1 MAQAKN
7 FYEILGVGE
16 DATQEQI
23 QSAYRKLA
31 VKYHPDKN
39 PGDQTAEEHF
49 KELGQAFDVLSDP
62 GKRAQ
67 YDQQLRM
74 GFPPEGF
81 GGGPGGYPGGGWQS
95 ISTDEILRKFGDLF
109 GDAFMG
115 GEGFGQTFRRGGVR
129 PRKGANVEAS
139 VTVPFRAAALGEK
152 VSVTLHDSQGQ
163 RTLEIRIPEG
173 TVEGATLRLQ
183 GQGEPSPTRGPSG
196 DLFLRVHVEPDPEF
210 RLAGRDVEAD
220 LPVPAPI
227 AVLGGKVP
235 TRTLKGAVGSV
246 TVPPGTSSGTVLRLR
261 GHGVKGGD
269 HLARVVVTVPSSPT
283 DEEKALYEK
292 LKELPVAS

>member
-1 MAQAKN
+1 MAQGKN
-7 FYEILGVGE
+7 FYETLGVGE
-16 DATQEQI
+16 DASQDEI

-39 PGDQTAEEHF
+39 PGDKSAEDHF

-67 YDQQLRM
+67 YDQQLRG
-74 GFPPEGF
+74 GFPPDGF

-115 GEGFGQTFRRGGVR
+115 GDGGFGQGFRRGGVR
-129 PRKGANVEAS
+129 HRKGANVEAS

-183 GQGEPSPTRGPSG
+183 GQGEPSPTGGPAG
-196 DLFLRVHVEPDPEF
+196 DLFLRVHVEPDPVF
-210 RLAGRDVEAD
+210 HLDGNHVQAD

-227 AVLGGKVP
+227 AVLGGKVE
-235 TRTLKGAVGSV
+235 TQTLKGAVGSV
-246 TVPPGTSSGTVLRLR
+246 TVPPGTNSGTILRLR

-269 HLARVVVTVPSSPT
+269 HLARVVVTVPDAPT
-283 DEEKALYEK
+283 EAQKALYEQ
-292 LKELPVAS
+292 LKEL